1 MGGKSRSRQGRKKS
15 TPARRSPGR
24 GVTRRALHLPGL
36 RDVYDA
42 VLASSADLAAVA
54 DALDAELWLAANVCA
69 IRAKAPDDDGYRL
82 AMLDLI
88 DEAGRD
94 GRRQCLVLLQTMAAA
109 GPIGLAEPAHLAA
122 RRLSERMAAPG
133 ADRGVD
139 PAELPGWVDHL
150 GKAEV
155 VGYCAVWTDVFGEF
169 MQVYCEYTHP
179 GPGRR
184 HGLLFTI
191 DLGFQGILKNI
202 DVIVKPADL
211 DQVVA
216 DMARDAERDGGRFER
231 IPPADAAGRLRAAVV
246 ASANESLPPVLTAAP
261 EHDALHS
268 MLPLAVRRMMTMPG
282 GDEPA
287 TPTGVQVAE
296 AWPAQRRRQL
306 AEEFRTAHP
315 DKWDDP
321 DLALMFVARIID
333 TCVDV
338 LGTRPDRIGPAVAAR
353 LFGEVLPA
361 TLITPPSQLDQA
373 VRVGHTWVR
382 WLTDAQQLPRGARK
396 QVLKTS
402 AAALTA
408 FSKLCIDRRF
418 NPLAPYVADLSAADT
433 DGPTMQQI
441 VRRRGFAVPLPGQ
454 RGDGVIELATPV
466 NGLPAGQTHVD
477 ALDPADSHHRDVITA
492 IGQSARGTDARR
504 MPAYAAVVEQ
514 LWHDQP
520 PEVWQAVQRLQAAG
534 LPRQQILD
542 RLAQAWQRHGSD
554 TAPGHAPASTD
565 AGSTDSYVTAL
576 HTLGR
581 VRPDARRRGGA

>member
-1 MGGKSRSRQGRKKS
+1 
-15 TPARRSPGR
+15 
-24 GVTRRALHLPGL
+24 
-36 RDVYDA
+36 VYDA
-42 VLASSADLAAVA
+42 VLAGSADLADAA

-69 IRAKAPDDDGYRL
+69 IRATAPDDAGYHL

-88 DEAGRD
+88 DEARRD
-94 GRRQCLVLLQTMAAA
+94 GRRQCLILLQTMAAA
-109 GPIGLAEPAHLAA
+109 GPVGLTEPAHLAA
-122 RRLSERMAAPG
+122 RRLSDRASSPG

-139 PAELPGWVDHL
+139 PAELPGWLNHL

-155 VGYCAVWTDVFGEF
+155 VGDCAVWTDVFGEF
-169 MQVYCEYTHP
+169 MQIYCEYTHS

-211 DQVVA
+211 DQAVK
-216 DMARDAERDGGRFER
+216 DMARDTERDGGRFER
-231 IPPADAAGRLRAAVV
+231 IPAADAAGRLRAALV
-246 ASANESLPPVLTAAP
+246 ASADESLPPVLTAAP
-261 EHDALHS
+261 ERDALYS

-306 AEEFRTAHP
+306 AEEFRAAHS
-315 DKWDDP
+315 DHWDDP

-338 LGTRPDRIGPAVAAR
+338 LGTAPDRIGPAVVAR
-353 LFGEVLPA
+353 LFGEVLPV
-361 TLITPPSQLDQA
+361 TLITPPVQVDQA

-382 WLTDAQQLPRGARK
+382 WLTDMKELPRAARK

-402 AAALTA
+402 TAALTA
-408 FSKLCIDRRF
+408 FSKLSIDRRF

-441 VRRRGFAVPLPGQ
+441 VSRRGFAVPLPGR
-454 RGDGVIELATPV
+454 RGGGLIELPAPA

-477 ALDPADSHHRDVITA
+477 ALDPADAHHRDVITA

-504 MPAYAAVVEQ
+504 MPAYTAVVEQ

-520 PEVWQAVQRLQAAG
+520 PELWQAVRRLQAAG

-542 RLAQAWQRHGSD
+542 RLAQAWQHHGSD
-554 TAPGHAPASTD
+554 ASPGQAPGSTD

-576 HTLGR
+576 QTLGR
-581 VRPDARRRGGA
+581 VRPDARRRGGRRGYRRCRPWGSGGRGCAGSRTGP